1 MHMFINTKVSIDFWI
16 FRNSNLRL
24 GVELVVKYGTETR
37 TLADGDGTEIVSSS
51 PGKILFFRRLC
62 CEDDSI
68 YFEMDSWGPYFNF
81 THYGF
86 KGRFVEVLT
95 ELHINC
101 IVCVQM

>member
-1 MHMFINTKVSIDFWI
+1 M
-16 FRNSNLRL
+16 RL

-68 YFEMDSWGPYFNF
+68 YFEMDS
-81 THYGF
+81 
-86 KGRFVEVLT
+86 
-95 ELHINC
+95 
-101 IVCVQM
+101 